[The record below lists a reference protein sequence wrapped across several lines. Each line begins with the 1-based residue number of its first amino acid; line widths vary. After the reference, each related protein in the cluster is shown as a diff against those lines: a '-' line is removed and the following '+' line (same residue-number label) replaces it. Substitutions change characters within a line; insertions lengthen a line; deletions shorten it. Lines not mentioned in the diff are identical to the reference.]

1 MNIDYKKVFIALI
14 ASVLIAIP
22 TAAALNNKSNQLNIE
37 RTKAN
42 QLNVDLKKRDSD
54 LRKMQ
59 DLIKTKDDQ
68 LKQKTESEIQLKKQ
82 NDQLQKDLQAK
93 AERKAEEARIA
104 AANAQKQAA
113 AAVSAPRA
121 ASVGTSGNC
130 ESYRGIVAQYFPASQ
145 VNNALLTMQKE
156 SGCRTNAVSPT
167 DDHGLMQVNCRY
179 HCSKVGGNVNALY
192 DPETNIRLASAIYND
207 RGNWS
212 AWYAVRG
219 ILW

>member
-1 MNIDYKKVFIALI
+1 MNITYRNIFLALL
-14 ASVLIAIP
+14 AALLIAIP
-22 TAAALNNKSNQLNIE
+22 TAAVLQGKNAQIQKAEQNRLIE
-37 RTKAN
+37 IE
-42 QLNVDLKKRDSD
+42 KRDD
-54 LRKMQ
+54 V
-59 DLIKTKDDQ
+59 IKSIEDQ
-68 LKQKTESEIQLKKQ
+68 LKQKTDSEIELKKQ

-104 AANAQKQAA
+104 AANAEKQK
-113 AAVSAPRA
+113 AAVSV
-121 ASVGTSGNC
+121 SNVGVSGNC
-130 ESYRGIVAQYFPASQ
+130 ESYRGIVAKYFPANQ
-145 VNNALLTMQKE
+145 VNNALITMQKE
-156 SGCRTNAVSPT
+156 SSCRTDAVSPT

-192 DPETNIRLASAIYND
+192 DPETNIRLASAIYSD